1 MRDKVLKLCRRL
13 KKCTL
18 DDLVSLT
25 EEQEDIISTALAL
38 LDLKTTEVAKILH
51 TSQSSISRHLL
62 GEIEKPEV
70 DIYIIEQ
77 LLGIKIEGY
86 RFTDERVKN

>member
-1 MRDKVLKLCRRL
+1 MEICALC
-13 KKCTL
+13 KKQ
-18 DDLVSLT
+18 LVMKSILA
-25 EEQEDIISTALAL
+25 II
-38 LDLKTTEVAKILH
+38 DLKTTEIAEALH

-62 GEIEKPEV
+62 GEIDKPEV

-86 RFTDERVKN
+86 RLTDVQTNK

>member
-1 MRDKVLKLCRRL
+1 METCALC
-13 KKCTL
+13 KKQL
-18 DDLVSLT
+18 VMKSIMAIIDLR
-25 EEQEDIISTALAL
+25 
-38 LDLKTTEVAKILH
+38 TTEIAHAIH
-51 TSQSSISRHLL
+51 TSQSQISRHLL

-86 RFTDERVKN
+86 RLTDERVNN

>member
-1 MRDKVLKLCRRL
+1 MKSILA
-13 KKCTL
+13 
-18 DDLVSLT
+18 
-25 EEQEDIISTALAL
+25 II
-38 LDLKTTEVAKILH
+38 DLKTTEIAKALH
-51 TSQSSISRHLL
+51 TSQSQISRHLL

-86 RFTDERVKN
+86 KLTDERVQS

>member
-1 MRDKVLKLCRRL
+1 MYYPHRDSTREELHCMEICALC
-13 KKCTL
+13 KKQL
-18 DDLVSLT
+18 VMKSIVAIIDLR
-25 EEQEDIISTALAL
+25 
-38 LDLKTTEVAKILH
+38 TTEIAHALH

-70 DIYIIEQ
+70 DIYIIEK

-86 RFTDERVKN
+86 RFTDERANRR

>member
-1 MRDKVLKLCRRL
+1 METCALC
-13 KKCTL
+13 KKQ
-18 DDLVSLT
+18 LVMKSILA
-25 EEQEDIISTALAL
+25 II
-38 LDLKTTEVAKILH
+38 DLKTTEIAKALH
-51 TSQSSISRHLL
+51 TSQSQISRHLL

-86 RFTDERVKN
+86 KPIDEQICRNNII

>member
-1 MRDKVLKLCRRL
+1 MYYPNRDSTREELHCMEICALC
-13 KKCTL
+13 KKQ
-18 DDLVSLT
+18 LVMKSLF
-25 EEQEDIISTALAL
+25 AL
-38 LDLKTTEVAKILH
+38 LNLKTTEVATILH
-51 TSQSSISRHLL
+51 TSQSSISRHLI

-86 RFTDERVKN
+86 RFTDERANSR

>member
-1 MRDKVLKLCRRL
+1 MEICALC
-13 KKCTL
+13 KKQ
-18 DDLVSLT
+18 LVMKSILA
-25 EEQEDIISTALAL
+25 II
-38 LDLKTTEVAKILH
+38 DLKTTEIAKALH

-86 RFTDERVKN
+86 RLTDVQTNK

>member
-1 MRDKVLKLCRRL
+1 MEICALC
-13 KKCTL
+13 KKQ
-18 DDLVSLT
+18 LVMKSILA
-25 EEQEDIISTALAL
+25 II
-38 LDLKTTEVAKILH
+38 DLKTTEIAKALH
-51 TSQSSISRHLL
+51 TSQSQISRHLL

-86 RFTDERVKN
+86 KLTDERVQS